1 MWGRGNIAHTRGLHN
16 AAAKGEVLPR
26 PVAVTTVLSLL
37 EQQNM
42 SGACF
47 SAAQSDPPGLASP
60 TCKAKT

>member
-1 MWGRGNIAHTRGLHN
+1 MGLRN

-26 PVAVTTVLSLL
+26 PMAVSTVLFLL
-37 EQQNM
+37 EQQNV

-60 TCKAKT
+60 TWKAKA

>member
-1 MWGRGNIAHTRGLHN
+1 MGLRN

-26 PVAVTTVLSLL
+26 PMAVLFLL

-47 SAAQSDPPGLASP
+47 SAAQSDPPGLP
-60 TCKAKT
+60 GKPRLEQQ